1 MATSFAYPFDCFMGL
16 QSDGVEVSG
25 MGYVRRPTTFVDTGD
40 GVIGANIA
48 TVQWPPCGPD
58 WGAIDTVNLYDAL
71 TGGNL
76 IGTGLTTAIVYTAMY
91 DELRVSAGG
100 YQVYNATGHWASE
113 RSPGASGSTPPGTT
127 SRRPRPA
134 SARRMTS
141 GPYGA
146 GPYEM
151 SERAILLFRTFG
163 TVALCGGNPG
173 IWAPGP
179 FDVVAV
185 S

>member
-1 MATSFAYPFDCFMGL
+1 MGL

-25 MGYVRRPTTFVDTGD
+25 AGYVRRPTTFVDTGD
-40 GVIGANIA
+40 GVVGANIA

-100 YQVYNATGHWASE
+100 YQVYNATRPLGFGTLTWGVGKYATWHYL
-113 RSPGASGSTPPGTT
+113 TPPAQ
-127 SRRPRPA
+127 A
-134 SARRMTS
+134 SARPMTL
-141 GPYGA
+141 G
-146 GPYEM
+146 
-151 SERAILLFRTFG
+151 R
-163 TVALCGGNPG
+163 VAP
-173 IWAPGP
+173 APTR
-179 FDVVAV
+179 
-185 S
+185 